1 MVLPRN
7 LTQYLDEFIKTA
19 IHTLTNLS
27 LFPIAK
33 LLIFHL
39 VFTAWY
45 VVS

>member
-7 LTQYLDEFIKTA
+7 LTQYLDEFIKST

-33 LLIFHL
+33 LGSASIW
-39 VFTAWY
+39 VAINY
-45 VVS
+45 YKV